1 MSLAS
6 TRASSLTRTS
16 PRSHFAKFALKTS
29 KVLVAHSRDTGF
41 HGVPVGRTQRNGS
54 TNASST
60 GPCSPCTFRSPEFA
74 FEERVHD
81 DPVFTKDGLAPA
93 LIVRPSMLNA
103 PAAAS
108 SSRRLTFLV
117 VNVSV
122 LPPWLR
128 CASTS
133 ARAYVLSRP
142 VTVSHQALLNLV
154 V

>member
-29 KVLVAHSRDTGF
+29 KVLAAHSRDTGF

-60 GPCSPCTFRSPEFA
+60 GPCSPWTLCRFAGARAASCASARSRRSLGEGG
-74 FEERVHD
+74 EERVHA

-93 LIVRPSMLNA
+93 LIVRPAMVNA
-103 PAAAS
+103 PADAP

-117 VNVSV
+117 VNV
-122 LPPWLR
+122 
-128 CASTS
+128 
-133 ARAYVLSRP
+133 
-142 VTVSHQALLNLV
+142 
-154 V
+154 